1 MIKIENDVV
10 NELFILQ
17 NIKIEDIIIY
27 FDLIGYN
34 KFMVFFVLFISIV
47 FIVIKIENDVVVIEL
62 IDKDVIFDVRLIGW
76 NEFEVNTF
84 YFVNL

>member
-1 MIKIENDVV
+1 M
-10 NELFILQ
+10 
-17 NIKIEDIIIY
+17 
-27 FDLIGYN
+27 
-34 KFMVFFVLFISIV
+34 
-47 FIVIKIENDVVVIEL
+47 IKIENDVVVIEL